1 MIDLS
6 KTEAIYLWAGPTDM
20 RKGVN
25 GLVGLAQGIMET
37 DKMAHRLFIFCG
49 RNKRNIKI
57 LEVDYDGY
65 WLYQKALVTGKF
77 RWPKTVEGV
86 AMIDQRQLQWLLE
99 GLSQL
104 QPTAHANVLY
114 PPNNV

>member
-6 KTEAIYLWAGPTDM
+6 KIEAIYLWAGPTDM

-77 RWPKTVEGV
+77 RWPKTGEGV
-86 AMIDQRQLQWLLE
+86 AMIDKRQLQWLLE
-99 GLSQL
+99 GLSPL

-114 PPNNV
+114 PSNNI